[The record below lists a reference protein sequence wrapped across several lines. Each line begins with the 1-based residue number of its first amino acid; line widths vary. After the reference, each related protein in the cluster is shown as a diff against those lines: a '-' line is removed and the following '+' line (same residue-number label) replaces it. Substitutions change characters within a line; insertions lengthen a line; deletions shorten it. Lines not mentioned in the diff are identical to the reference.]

1 MKKKKKNKILFVAI
15 IAYILVAFFKPS
27 YFVEGLKQSQYYF
40 IEMLQILPAVF
51 ILTSLIQTWV
61 PTPVIMKYFG
71 DGSGIKG
78 YGLSFLIGSL
88 SAGPI
93 YAAFPVCKTL
103 FKKGA
108 GIKNIMIILSTWAV
122 IKVPMLI
129 NEAKFMGVEYMMVR
143 WVLTVVAIMIMAIII
158 GRILKP
164 ADIKM
169 TKENIMIDDSVCI
182 LCEKCLNEYPDVII
196 KTDKGFAIRDD
207 IEVSEEIINVCPVGA
222 IR

>member
-1 MKKKKKNKILFVAI
+1 MKLIKKNKILIVAI
-15 IAYILVAFFKPS
+15 IAYILVALFKPS
-27 YFVEGLKQSQYYF
+27 YFVEGLIQSKYYF

-122 IKVPMLI
+122 VKIPMLI
-129 NEAKFMGVEYMMVR
+129 NEAKFMGVEYMVVR
-143 WVLTVVAIMIMAIII
+143 WALTVVAIMIMAMIV
-158 GRILKP
+158 GRFLKP
-164 ADIKM
+164 SDIKM
-169 TKENIMIDDSVCI
+169 TIGNIVIDDSVCI
-182 LCEKCLNEYPDVII
+182 LCERCLNDYPDVII
-196 KTDKGFAIRDD
+196 KTDKGFAIRDGK
-207 IEVSEEIINVCPVGA
+207 EVSEEILNVCPVGA
-222 IR
+222 IG